1 VAGYA
6 QQKMINIDS
15 QSSEY
20 TRKIWKKGQCYTLQN
35 LGHARESEKENLRTK
50 TPNPDWV

>member
-1 VAGYA
+1 MRNNK
-6 QQKMINIDS
+6 KMININS

-20 TRKIWKKGQCYTLQN
+20 TRKIWKKGQCYTLHN

-50 TPNPDWV
+50 KTPNPDWV